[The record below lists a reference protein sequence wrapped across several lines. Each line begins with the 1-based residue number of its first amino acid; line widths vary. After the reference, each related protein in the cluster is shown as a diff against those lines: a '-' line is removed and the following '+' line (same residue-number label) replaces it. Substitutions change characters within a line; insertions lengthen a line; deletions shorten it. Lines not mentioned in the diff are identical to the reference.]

1 MELRH
6 SRHSVSALQYHF
18 VFCPK
23 YREPLL
29 IAGVDMK
36 LKKAIKQIT
45 KEFNWDVQS
54 LEVMPDHVHMLIAAD
69 PKWSCSIIMKFI
81 KGKSSFMLR
90 KEYPEL
96 KACIPDHLWSPSF
109 YVASVGGTNED
120 VVKRYIT
127 NQRKE
132 MKG

>member
-23 YREPLL
+23 YRKPLL
-29 IAGVDMK
+29 SPGVDER
-36 LKKAIKQIT
+36 LKEIIYELGKAKD
-45 KEFNWDVQS
+45 WDVQS
-54 LEVMPDHVHMLIAAD
+54 LEVMADHVHALIAAD
-69 PKWSCSIIMKFI
+69 PKWSCSEIMKWV
-81 KGKSSFMLR
+81 KGKSSFLLR
-90 KEYPEL
+90 KEFPFL
-96 KACIPDHLWSPSF
+96 KESIPDQLWTHSF

-120 VVKRYIT
+120 VVKRYIQ
-127 NQRKE
+127 NQRRE

>member
-23 YREPLL
+23 YRKPLL
-29 IAGVDMK
+29 MPGIDTRLK
-36 LKKAIKQIT
+36 LIIIDLA
-45 KEFNWDVQS
+45 EFHNWDVQS

-69 PKWSCSIIMKFI
+69 PKWSCSEI
-81 KGKSSFMLR
+81 
-90 KEYPEL
+90 PEL
-96 KACIPDHLWSPSF
+96 KASIPAQLWTHSF

-120 VVKRYIT
+120 VVKRYIE

>member
-23 YREPLL
+23 YRKPLL
-29 IAGVDMK
+29 
-36 LKKAIKQIT
+36 
-45 KEFNWDVQS
+45 
-54 LEVMPDHVHMLIAAD
+54 MPGIDT
-69 PKWSCSIIMKFI
+69 
-81 KGKSSFMLR
+81 KGKSSFLLR
-90 KEYPEL
+90 KEFPEL
-96 KACIPDHLWSPSF
+96 KASIPAQLWTHSF

-120 VVKRYIT
+120 VVKRYIE

>member
-23 YREPLL
+23 YRKPLL
-29 IAGVDMK
+29 MPGIDTRLK
-36 LKKAIKQIT
+36 LIIIDLA
-45 KEFNWDVQS
+45 EFHNWDVQS
-54 LEVMPDHVHMLIAAD
+54 VEVMPDHVHMLLAAD
-69 PKWSCSIIMKFI
+69 PKWSCSEIMKWI
-81 KGKSSFMLR
+81 KGKSSFLLR
-90 KEYPEL
+90 KEFPEL
-96 KACIPDHLWSPSF
+96 KASIPAQLWTHSF
-109 YVASVGGTNED
+109 YVASVGGTNEN
-120 VVKRYIT
+120 VVKRYIE